1 MSYKKRILT
10 AFFAALALFTLVGCA
25 ARAPKA
31 APNTSANNMSVRQAA
46 NNGQATPHLSMKQHS
61 EHLVDIA
68 LSVPQVKGAS
78 CLRLGNLALV
88 GIDVPGN
95 LDRSRVDTIK
105 YTVAEALKKD
115 PQGAGAIVTA
125 DVDLAQRIREIS
137 DQVKAG
143 HPLAGF
149 ANELGDILGRLIPQL
164 PQSPNS

>member
-1 MSYKKRILT
+1 MYKKHRLH
-10 AFFAALALFTLVGCA
+10 LALFISACLTIASACTASNPQAGDQ
-25 ARAPKA
+25 
-31 APNTSANNMSVRQAA
+31 SANNAGLSAKQAA
-46 NNGQATPHLSMKQHS
+46 NDVGQAMPPTRKQQA
-61 EHLVDIA
+61 EHLVEIA
-68 LSVPQVKGAS
+68 LSVPQVKGVS

-88 GIDVPGN
+88 GIDIPGD

-125 DVDLAQRIREIS
+125 DVDIVQRIREINDKVRS
-137 DQVKAG
+137 G

-164 PQSPNS
+164 PQSP